1 MASAFQLAAA
11 AGAVI
16 GAVGAVTGNKTLMA
30 VGAVIGLAGAVGGF
44 VSSLGGAAADVG
56 AGVAEGATAAG
67 SATGGATVGA
77 EGVVNANGLDGALGD
92 AASSSG
98 AMAADAAAPAT
109 SSAASVV
116 DGANMPPLPEASPLV
131 NANTGMASVADGTNM
146 PALPTTNPLVNTTAA
161 SSVADGTNMPSLST
175 ANAPAPSN
183 TFADTSGNAG
193 GFDGGAGDAGNP
205 NSAANGPLTNSP
217 NRLSN
222 NQLPGSA
229 VDNPTTGA
237 GAFDKLSG
245 MFNGLGKFVAGNKEL
260 SAMILSGFQNAA
272 DPSQRNLRDAQS
284 AQLQAQTANSNFIRA
299 NSMTTPV
306 VNWGNAANPG
316 MMQQPRVPK

>member
-1 MASAFQLAAA
+1 
-11 AGAVI
+11 
-16 GAVGAVTGNKTLMA
+16 
-30 VGAVIGLAGAVGGF
+30 
-44 VSSLGGAAADVG
+44 
-56 AGVAEGATAAG
+56 
-67 SATGGATVGA
+67 
-77 EGVVNANGLDGALGD
+77 
-92 AASSSG
+92 
-98 AMAADAAAPAT
+98 
-109 SSAASVV
+109 
-116 DGANMPPLPEASPLV
+116 MPP
-131 NANTGMASVADGTNM
+131 
-146 PALPTTNPLVNTTAA
+146 
-161 SSVADGTNMPSLST
+161 LST

-183 TFADTSGNAG
+183 AFADTSSNAG
-193 GFDGGAGDAGNP
+193 GFDGGQVDAGNP
-205 NSAANGPLTNSP
+205 NSALTNSS

-222 NQLPGSA
+222 NQLPSSA